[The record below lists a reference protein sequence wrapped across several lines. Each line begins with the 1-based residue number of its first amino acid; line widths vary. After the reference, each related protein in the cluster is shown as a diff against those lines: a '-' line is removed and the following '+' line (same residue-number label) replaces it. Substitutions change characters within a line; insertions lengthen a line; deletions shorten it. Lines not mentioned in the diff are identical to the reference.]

1 MAISRDGNDVM
12 TRYYMGDCYELESTS
27 SGNKERLYLGGDY
40 YSAPAVLVKENGVEK
55 VYNVLRDNLGSVTH
69 VIAPDDSLVQELSYD
84 AWGRLRDPATLQVFE
99 PGNEPELFLGR
110 GYTGH
115 EHLTR
120 FGLINMNARLY
131 DAALGRFL
139 SPDPYVQMPDF
150 SQNFNRYSYCM
161 NNPLKYVDK
170 DGKLFWLI
178 AVAVVGAYIGGVASN
193 KGNLN
198 PFTWNWKQAT
208 TYLGLGVGAVLGYSC
223 AYGLINPGT
232 LGYTFGI
239 NNSVVGAGLTIG
251 GAGSLNNWNL
261 NWSTKAGGGGNISLN
276 INPSKSKENDS
287 RFFHGT
293 QYEASKWLVY
303 TSKKN
308 NVEMAMYKTD
318 YGYYFEQSEGYVFSS
333 KEMNRDRF
341 AFVGT
346 RPDGQYI
353 YYAHNALDAGTLYSI
368 SQRRDGKPYLD
379 LGMGQQF
386 DVREMYHTHPRS
398 TPLSPGDPLKNVIP
412 TYAIGWDGVRRGN
425 PVVVDGGIMLDD
437 VVISGTRIK

>member
-1 MAISRDGNDVM
+1 
-12 TRYYMGDCYELESTS
+12 
-27 SGNKERLYLGGDY
+27 
-40 YSAPAVLVKENGVEK
+40 VEK
-55 VYNVLRDNLGSVTH
+55 VYNILRDNLGSITH
-69 VIAPDDSLVQELSYD
+69 IIAPDDSLVQELSYD

-99 PGNEPELFLGR
+99 PGNEPELFFGR

-131 DAALGRFL
+131 DVALGRFL

-178 AVAVVGAYIGGVASN
+178 AAAAVVGAYIGGVASN

-198 PFTWNWKQAT
+198 PFTWNWKQPT
-208 TYLGLGVGAVLGYSC
+208 TYLGLGVGAILGYSC
-223 AYGLINPGT
+223 AYGLLNPGT
-232 LGYTFGI
+232 LGYTFGV
-239 NNSVVGAGLTIG
+239 NNSIVGVGLTVG
-251 GAGSLNNWNL
+251 GAGSLNNWNF
-261 NWSTKAGGGGNISLN
+261 NWSTKAGGGGNFSLN
-276 INPSKSKENDS
+276 INSSESKESDS

-303 TSKKN
+303 TSKNN

-318 YGYYFEQSEGYVFSS
+318 YGYYFEQAEGYVFSS
-333 KEMNRDRF
+333 QEFNRERF
-341 AFVGT
+341 TFAGM
-346 RPDGQYI
+346 RQDGQYI

-368 SQRRDGKPYLD
+368 RQRRDGKPYLD
-379 LGMGQQF
+379 FGLGQQF

-398 TPLSPGDPLKNVIP
+398 TPLSPDDPLKGTIP
-412 TYAIGWDGVRRGN
+412 TYAIGWDGIRRGD
-425 PVVVDGGIMLDD
+425 PVVVNGAILLED
-437 VVISGTRIK
+437 VPVFGTRIK